1 MEESDIMVTP
11 RREDEGEGGREIERE
26 RPRDR
31 ESEGERERLGGWMD
45 GFDSMER
52 MEGWGKAWEGKRL
65 AGYWL
70 TYYLT
75 GWLAGGFPSHSHP
88 NFIRAI
94 SSRGDESLPNGLPPQ
109 KCYYTTYY

>member
-1 MEESDIMVTP
+1 
-11 RREDEGEGGREIERE
+11 
-26 RPRDR
+26 
-31 ESEGERERLGGWMD
+31 MD

-94 SSRGDESLPNGLPPQ
+94 SSRGDESLPNGLPPNVLLH
-109 KCYYTTYY
+109 YYYYY